1 MEHKLDRLVK
11 RKIIKKNVKN
21 NKNKVQ
27 LIRSYESER
36 IMSCEALEKY
46 FSNVKVFVYEV
57 C

>member
-1 MEHKLDRLVK
+1 MEHKLDRLEK
-11 RKIIKKNVKN
+11 RKIIKKKCKN
-21 NKNKVQ
+21 SKNKVQ

-36 IMSCEALEKY
+36 IMSCEVLEKY

>member
-1 MEHKLDRLVK
+1 MEHELDRLVK
-11 RKIIKKNVKN
+11 SKIIKKKC
-21 NKNKVQ
+21 KNKVQ

-46 FSNVKVFVYEV
+46 FSNVEVFVYEV